1 MGLLGPDC
9 KASRSIE
16 PPIGREDSRAQAL
29 CCGEAIAPQKGEFE
43 TECLCHPRD
52 GDALRVRRG
61 ATTTSNVCFG
71 SKAAITL
78 AAGMGGKLPLRQTLI
93 KSPLPRGDA
102 LQNMF

>member
-16 PPIGREDSRAQAL
+16 PPIGREDSGAQAL

-43 TECLCHPRD
+43 TECLCDPRD

-71 SKAAITL
+71 SKGVMAPL
-78 AAGMGGKLPLRQTLI
+78 GGKLTFASRPLIFRWH
-93 KSPLPRGDA
+93 
-102 LQNMF
+102 